1 MTLKTLHTLIV
12 LYLYFFPSFSFS
24 LFHHF
29 STFHSF
35 NFHFFLFHYVNL
47 LQFRHLYQS
56 PWLTVLRDFSALP
69 KSCQWS
75 IIIMYQWIYLKHRS
89 LCMVIEWYH
98 DRILVCIQHSNTFVL
113 IFVSP
118 KFRQFAS
125 QVAILVFKFLY
136 SASTMHMCLHNLA
149 ILIFLSFFIAH
160 FISKEQ
166 LIYKTLTCFSF

>member
-1 MTLKTLHTLIV
+1 MALKTLRTLIV

-47 LQFRHLYQS
+47 VQFRHLYQS

-69 KSCQWS
+69 KSCQWL

-89 LCMVIEWYH
+89 LCMVTEWYH
-98 DRILVCIQHSNTFVL
+98 DRIMVCIQHSNTFVL